1 MDSLNRDQA
10 PFPAE
15 IWQIIDAAAASAA
28 RDQLTARR
36 FLDLEGPFGVGL
48 TAIEVGNDDYCRQ
61 PGPDEAGAV
70 MGRAIPLP
78 MLRKSFRLSI
88 RRVAAYVQNG
98 QPLDLNPVQN
108 AAEAVADREEE
119 LIYSGQPTFGLAGLL
134 TMDGRQQVD
143 ASDWT
148 APDRALQDVLAAAT
162 RLDDSGYRGPYAL
175 ALSPVLYNN
184 LFRLYPGSDVM
195 ALEHLRRLCT
205 AGIYKAAI
213 PGGVLVDT
221 RVGVLILGQDLQA
234 GYSSQDGVHYH
245 LYVSESI
252 VLRIDEP
259 KAICVIASQAAR
271 REAGSRRGGT
281 RPAAPSSE

>member
-10 PFPAE
+10 PFPGE
-15 IWQIIDAAAASAA
+15 IWRMIDDAAASAA

-36 FLDLEGPFGVGL
+36 YLDLEGPFGVGL

-78 MLRKSFRLSI
+78 MLRRSFQLSI
-88 RRVAAYVQNG
+88 RRVSAHVQNG
-98 QPLDLNPVQN
+98 QPLDLSPAQN
-108 AAEAVADREEE
+108 AAEAVANREEE
-119 LIYSGQPTFGLAGLL
+119 LIYTGQPAFGLAGMM
-134 TMDGRQQVD
+134 TMEDHQQVGIG
-143 ASDWT
+143 DWT
-148 APDRALQDVLAAAT
+148 APDRALHDVLAAAT
-162 RLDDSGYRGPYAL
+162 KLDDSGYRGPYAL

-213 PGGVLVDT
+213 AGGVLVDT

-234 GYSSQDGVHYH
+234 GYSSQDGVHYQ
-245 LYVSESI
+245 LYLSESI

-259 KAICVIASQAAR
+259 KAICVIAPQ
-271 REAGSRRGGT
+271 
-281 RPAAPSSE
+281 P

>member
-1 MDSLNRDQA
+1 MDSLNRAQA

-15 IWQIIDAAAASAA
+15 IWERIDKAAADAA
-28 RDQLTARR
+28 RDRLTGRR

-61 PGPDEAGAV
+61 PSPEEAGAV
-70 MGRAIPLP
+70 MGRAISLP

-88 RRVAAYVQNG
+88 RRVAAFLENK
-98 QPLDLNPVQN
+98 QPLDLSPAQD

-134 TMDGRQQVD
+134 TMDGHQ
-143 ASDWT
+143 AIEAGDWS
-148 APDRALQDVLAAAT
+148 AAERALQDVLAAAT

-175 ALSPVLYNN
+175 ALAPALYNN
-184 LFRLYPGSDVM
+184 LFRLYPGSDVL

-213 PGGVLVDT
+213 AGGVLVDT
-221 RVGVLILGQDLQA
+221 RVGVLILGQDLA
-234 GYSSQDGVHYH
+234 TGYSSQDGVHYH

-259 KAICVIASQAAR
+259 GAICTIGAQA
-271 REAGSRRGGT
+271 AGSRR
-281 RPAAPSSE
+281 RDRAPQNSA